1 MNLLQEN
8 HNVEEKELNETA
20 NNISNS
26 QEAIVIIRRYEDIV
40 KTQNKKSIGCIG
52 KQGGILKNF
61 KDIENIADISVK
73 ADQRYILKFRFISF

>member
-26 QEAIVIIRRYEDIV
+26 QEAIVIIRRYEDIA
-40 KTQNKKSIGCIG
+40 KTQNKQSIGCIG
-52 KQGGILKNF
+52 K
-61 KDIENIADISVK
+61 
-73 ADQRYILKFRFISF
+73 